1 MTTPYT
7 GEDAEKLNHSY
18 IDDTKV
24 NGTAIQKQF
33 GSFFWKPNMQL
44 PYDSAIALPGIYL
57 KAMVTQKPEYVYN
70 SFIHNRKKLGTM

>member
-1 MTTPYT
+1 
-7 GEDAEKLNHSY
+7 
-18 IDDTKV
+18 
-24 NGTAIQKQF
+24 
-33 GSFFWKPNMQL
+33 MQL